1 MDNNVLIIGGNGFIG
16 SHIVD
21 VLVANRFRVGVL
33 GLHNERYR
41 DAQPGVEYINY
52 DYGNIAALRDVI
64 QRFDTIIHLAH
75 STTPKVSFMDPL
87 NEAIPNLTKFLN
99 LLELIKDKG
108 TRILYFSSGGTVYGN
123 PQTSIINED
132 NSNWPISPY
141 GVIKATMERYLFM
154 YHYNF
159 KVPYVILRPSNV
171 YGIRANYEGEQGIIP
186 IFIKRAFQ
194 NEKIQIWGDGEI
206 IRDYIYVSD
215 VADAVLKILQDS
227 TINGV
232 FNLGSGIGNSINE
245 ILESVIDV
253 ANSKSKNL
261 VEYLPTRSF
270 DVKTV
275 ILDVSKL
282 KSVIVWQPKVSLYDG
297 ISQTANWIKE
307 RLERKAKT

>member
-1 MDNNVLIIGGNGFIG
+1 MEDNVLIIGGNGFIG

-21 VLVANRFRVGVL
+21 VLLANNFRVGVL

-41 DAQPGVEYINY
+41 SAQAGVEYINY
-52 DYGNIAALRDVI
+52 DYGNIAALKEVV
-64 QRFDTIIHLAH
+64 QRFTTIIHLAH

-108 TRILYFSSGGTVYGN
+108 IRILYFSSGGTVYGN
-123 PQTSIINED
+123 PQTSLISEEE
-132 NSNWPISPY
+132 SNWPISPY

-159 KVPYVILRPSNV
+159 KMPYIILRPSNV

-186 IFIKRAFQ
+186 IFIKKALQ

-206 IRDYIYVSD
+206 IRDYVYVSD
-215 VADAVLKILQDS
+215 VADAVLEILR
-227 TINGV
+227 TPIINGV
-232 FNLGSGIGNSINE
+232 FNLGSGTGQSINE
-245 ILESVIDV
+245 ILKNVIEV
-253 ANSKSKNL
+253 AKPSSTDL

-275 ILDVSKL
+275 VLDISKIQ
-282 KSVIVWQPKVSLYDG
+282 SVINWQPKVALSEG
-297 ISQTANWIKE
+297 INDTVNWIKE
-307 RLERKAKT
+307 RIERKTKI